1 MLSENSPKH
10 RRLVSDYESLKKEF
24 SGNKYINI
32 EPLGESPYRKYRVVY
47 KIKTYAFKNPQ
58 KKNSDLVLKGPHIV
72 EIDLSESY
80 PREKPYFTYK
90 TEIFHPN
97 FGNYICIADHWA
109 PSSKLSDLIYQIGE
123 MLLYKIFNSTSP
135 LNANA
140 AVWALENIDKFP
152 TEDINLRMMDF
163 EI

>member
-1 MLSENSPKH
+1 MYNFIKK
-10 RRLVSDYESLKKEF
+10 LK
-24 SGNKYINI
+24 II
-32 EPLGESPYRKYRVVY
+32 Y
-47 KIKTYAFKNPQ
+47 KIKTYAFNNPQ

-109 PSSKLSDLIYQIGE
+109 PSSKLSDLIYQIGASVFSG
-123 MLLYKIFNSTSP
+123 LLTACLGSHASP
-135 LNANA
+135 SPPQAFCHAPDLG
-140 AVWALENIDKFP
+140 K
-152 TEDINLRMMDF
+152 RSSK
-163 EI
+163 

>member
-1 MLSENSPKH
+1 
-10 RRLVSDYESLKKEF
+10 
-24 SGNKYINI
+24 
-32 EPLGESPYRKYRVVY
+32 
-47 KIKTYAFKNPQ
+47 
-58 KKNSDLVLKGPHIV
+58 
-72 EIDLSESY
+72 
-80 PREKPYFTYK
+80 
-90 TEIFHPN
+90 
-97 FGNYICIADHWA
+97 
-109 PSSKLSDLIYQIGE
+109 